1 MRILAFIRSVRLTL
15 FGVGCDLLHQS
26 NEVEQELRVVVGQL
40 QVFAVF
46 PKENTRHS
54 SLTGNAHINTLSY
67 RFNIINSYII
77 DSKSLI
83 VRVLH

>member
-15 FGVGCDLLHQS
+15 FGVGSDLLHQS
-26 NEVEQELRVVVGQL
+26 DEVEQELRVVVGQL

-46 PKENTRHS
+46 PEENTRHS
-54 SLTGNAHINTLSY
+54 SLTGHTYIKTLSY

-77 DSKSLI
+77 DCKSLI